1 MDPWRPGTW
10 GFEGVNPNPPT
21 ENPIQAEYDQWRR
34 EYDAGVAEYN
44 RIDLSMRLLTLGPI
58 GVLRQQ
64 FNRWLRFFFVQARQ
78 FIRRA
83 DDENRYLER
92 RVSMDVGEFKRL
104 ESQKEVWSLLRHKL
118 PAEIVRLIRYDGI
131 PWGFMIGR

>member
-21 ENPIQAEYDQWRR
+21 ENPIQAEYDQWRS

-44 RIDLSMRLLTLGPI
+44 RMNHTMRLLTLGPI

-64 FNRWLRFFFVQARQ
+64 FNRWLRFFFCTGSS
-78 FIRRA
+78 I
-83 DDENRYLER
+83 Y
-92 RVSMDVGEFKRL
+92 
-104 ESQKEVWSLLRHKL
+104 KE
-118 PAEIVRLIRYDGI
+118 G
-131 PWGFMIGR
+131 GRSEQVLGAPRKYGCGRI

>member
-78 FIRRA
+78 FTRRA

-92 RVSMDVGEFKRL
+92 RVNMDVGEFKRL

-131 PWGFMIGR
+131 NFLRF